1 MDDGSLFG
9 NVPFG
14 VEVFMK
20 VFAGGYVVDEF
31 NTADFHDSMTGARVK
46 ARGFRI
52 KDDFTQYFVSPY
64 RAGPASFFPAN
75 VG

>member
-1 MDDGSLFG
+1 MNRLGLFRH
-9 NVPFG
+9 VPFG
-14 VEVFMK
+14 IDVFMELLP
-20 VFAGGYVVDEF
+20 GGHMIDQF
-31 NTADFHDSMTGARVK
+31 DTTDFDDSVSRIRAK

>member
-1 MDDGSLFG
+1 MIDQFDTTDFDDS
-9 NVPFG
+9 VSRIR
-14 VEVFMK
+14 
-20 VFAGGYVVDEF
+20 A
-31 NTADFHDSMTGARVK
+31 K
-46 ARGFRI
+46 ACGFRI